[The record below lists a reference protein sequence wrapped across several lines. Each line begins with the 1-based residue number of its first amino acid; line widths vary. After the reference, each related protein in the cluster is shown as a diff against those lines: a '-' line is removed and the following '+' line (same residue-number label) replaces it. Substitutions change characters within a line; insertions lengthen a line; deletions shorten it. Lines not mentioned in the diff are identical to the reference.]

1 VARLRSEEKRAAILS
16 AATRVIA
23 VQGLGAA
30 TAVIAREA
38 GVANGSLFLYF
49 ETKAVLLNELY
60 VALKSEMGTAAV
72 AGLPVQGQPR
82 ELIGHMWMQWLRWAT
97 TSPDKRRVLAQLEV
111 AEEVSA
117 ESHQSVRKSQQ
128 AMAALLERSRADG
141 PMRDV
146 PLGFVLTLVGAM
158 ADATMDAM
166 IREPAQA
173 DAHAAVAF
181 EAIWRVLAGTTT

>member
-1 VARLRSEEKRAAILS
+1 MARLRSEEKRAAILS

-82 ELIGHMWMQWLRWAT
+82 EFIGHMWMQWLRWAT

-181 EAIWRVLAGTTT
+181 

>member
-117 ESHQSVRKSQQ
+117 ESHQSVRESQF
-128 AMAALLERSRADG
+128 
-141 PMRDV
+141 RDV
-146 PLGFVLTLVGAM
+146 
-158 ADATMDAM
+158 
-166 IREPAQA
+166 RN
-173 DAHAAVAF
+173 
-181 EAIWRVLAGTTT
+181 